1 MATADIRRVYYLR
14 WYKDGVFTVMP
25 TLSWL
30 PAFFIAAAT
39 GILSGYGIGGG
50 TLLILLLV
58 LFCGSAQSAAQAIN
72 LSYFL
77 PTAGASLFFHAKGG
91 RIDWTVFW
99 PAVIAGTITAALAS
113 WLAPHIDTNIIKRL
127 FGGILLYVGIRELF
141 NKAQS
146 SGEKPGGHSRRA
158 EKSK

>member
-1 MATADIRRVYYLR
+1 
-14 WYKDGVFTVMP
+14 MP

-50 TLLILLLV
+50 TLLILILV
-58 LFCGSAQSAAQAIN
+58 LFCAISESQSAAQAIN

-91 RIDWTVFW
+91 RID
-99 PAVIAGTITAALAS
+99 
-113 WLAPHIDTNIIKRL
+113 
-127 FGGILLYVGIRELF
+127 
-141 NKAQS
+141 
-146 SGEKPGGHSRRA
+146 
-158 EKSK
+158 

>member
-1 MATADIRRVYYLR
+1 
-14 WYKDGVFTVMP
+14 MP
-25 TLSWL
+25 NISWFL
-30 PAFFIAAAT
+30 AFVIAAAT

-50 TLLILLLV
+50 TLLILILV
-58 LFCGSAQSAAQAIN
+58 LFCGSSQSAAQAIN

-77 PTAGASLFFHAKGG
+77 PAAGASLCFHAKGG
-91 RIDWTVFW
+91 RIDWGTFW

-141 NKAQS
+141 AKTQPSHDSQNGQDQ
-146 SGEKPGGHSRRA
+146 PRA